1 MKISAGIVAGFALS
15 AVFAASTQADIL
27 ANWTFEAPNTPG
39 DITNNG
45 TGPTVNASGGVFV
58 ATSVATGLHIS
69 ANTDWT
75 TPVGNGS
82 LESLSSNEWAIG
94 DYYQFSTSSTA
105 YTGISISWD
114 QTGSATGPRDFV
126 LQYSTDNVTYNTFVS
141 YQMTSPAVSWSSV
154 TPVTTT
160 SYSFDLSSI
169 AALNNDSSIFFRFAM
184 NTTTSINGG
193 TVATAGTNRVDNIV
207 ISAAVPA
214 PGAIAL
220 VGLAVVI
227 GARSRR
233 R

>member
-1 MKISAGIVAGFALS
+1 MKINGIIIAGFALS
-15 AVFAASTQADIL
+15 AMFTAAAQADIL
-27 ANWTFEAPNTPG
+27 ANWTFEAPNTPA

-45 TGPTVNASGGVFV
+45 TGPTVNASGGVFAGV
-58 ATSVATGLHIS
+58 STATGLHIS

-94 DYYQFSTSSTA
+94 DYYQFTTSSTA

-114 QTGSATGPRDFV
+114 QTGSATGPRDFI
-126 LQYSTDNVTYNTFVS
+126 LQYSTDNVTYNTFAS
-141 YQMTSPAVSWSSV
+141 YQMTSPAVSWSSAV
-154 TPVTTT
+154 PVLTT
-160 SYSFDLSSI
+160 SYSYDLSAITS
-169 AALNNDSSIFFRFAM
+169 LNNDSSIYFRFVV

-193 TVATAGTNRVDNIV
+193 TVGTGGTNRVDNIV

-214 PGAIAL
+214 PGALAL
-220 VGLAVVI
+220 LGLAVVV